1 VSDGGLAE
9 TKDRE
14 ILERLIQELE
24 LARPSAG
31 ANDAAVIRAQ
41 AEEALE
47 LLRLRLRKDLHEGRP
62 DPLIAVVC
70 GGTNVGKSTVF
81 NGLCGAS
88 YAKPTA
94 LARGTKLPMVV
105 GSSEHRD
112 LVVGERFLAGYARAP
127 LGDPEELNRDLG
139 AETRSFRHRLEGSAL
154 PPDLVLCDS
163 TDVDSDRESNLR
175 IAHDLLLVAD
185 AVIFVVSPTKYRDA
199 AVVAA
204 MRRAV
209 ELGRR
214 LWIVWNPWDE
224 AQADALADFE
234 KQVLGGDLGAIEARA
249 IRVHKLRGV
258 PGGKPEAVAVEL
270 APLRA
275 ELGEQAGERAALR
288 VRGLREAAARVGEIA
303 RSIAQRLRDEQ
314 AVVQALREAQDRGR
328 VLALE
333 EYASAVRAVLP
344 RTVEEPFRVV
354 WEKTRV
360 PFLDP
365 MMDHA
370 WGLLRKGLWLLGF
383 QAPKDLAVRAESLD
397 ERDRADLRTLL
408 QRLVDH
414 VDRAL
419 AAVRDARYVS
429 VVQELRKKLVERG
442 IDADLGGLAAFA
454 TRARREWIDVRVAD
468 TLQSLQEQPARY
480 RAITALRTLLTV
492 VPTILLMWWINA
504 FAAIIFV
511 VPAVHG
517 AMSHLLRRILL
528 GAYVARHRGS
538 LEKAWVA
545 AVGGELEAGWMAQAR
560 AALPKGPDPL
570 TIERLESLNAELR
583 SRVEKRAA
591 EWLRPEAPA
600 AVSTP

>member
-1 VSDGGLAE
+1 VSESGLAE
-9 TKDRE
+9 EKDRE
-14 ILERLIQELE
+14 ILGRLIQELE
-24 LARPSAG
+24 LAQPSAS
-31 ANDAAVIRAQ
+31 ATDAAVVRAQ
-41 AEEALE
+41 TEEALE
-47 LLRLRLRKDLHEGRP
+47 LLRLRLKKDLHEGRP

-70 GGTNVGKSTVF
+70 GGTNVGKSTVY

-88 YAKPTA
+88 LAKPTA
-94 LARGTKLPMVV
+94 LARGTKLPMVA
-105 GSSEHRD
+105 GSPEHRD
-112 LVVGERFLAGYARAP
+112 LVLGERFLTGYARAP

-139 AETRSFRHRLEGSAL
+139 GDPRAFRYRLEGLAL
-154 PPDLVLCDS
+154 PPDLLLCDS

-175 IAHDLLLVAD
+175 IAHDLILVAD

-199 AVVAA
+199 AVVSA
-204 MRRAV
+204 MRRAL
-209 ELGRR
+209 ELGRA
-214 LWIVWNPWDE
+214 LWVVWNPWEE
-224 AQADALADFE
+224 AQAEALADFE
-234 KQVLGGDLGAIEARA
+234 KQVLGGDLGSIDVQE
-249 IRVHKLRGV
+249 IHLHKLRGV
-258 PGGKPEAVAVEL
+258 PGGRPDAVGRELVE
-270 APLRA
+270 LRA
-275 ELGEQAGERAALR
+275 ELERQSTERGVLR
-288 VRGLREAAARVGEIA
+288 VRGLREASMRVRDLALSIA
-303 RSIAQRLRDEQ
+303 RRLRDEQ
-314 AVVQALREAQDRGR
+314 VVVQSLREAQERGR

-333 EYASAVRAVLP
+333 EYANAVRAVSP

-419 AAVRDARYVS
+419 ALVRDARYAA
-429 VVQELRKKLVERG
+429 VVQELRKKLIARG
-442 IDADLGGLAAFA
+442 IEADLGGLAAFA

-480 RAITALRTLLTV
+480 RAITALRVLLTV
-492 VPTILLMWWINA
+492 VPTVLLMWWINA
-504 FAAIIFV
+504 FAALIFV

-517 AMSHLLRRILL
+517 VMSHLMRRVLL
-528 GAYVARHRGS
+528 GTYVARHRSG

-560 AALPKGPDPL
+560 AALPKSPDPV
-570 TIERLESLNAELR
+570 TIERLEKLTEELR
-583 SRVEKRAA
+583 SRVEKRAV
-591 EWLRPEAPA
+591 EWLQPVPA
-600 AVSTP
+600 SAT

>member
-1 VSDGGLAE
+1 MSEGGLAAE
-9 TKDRE
+9 KDRE
-14 ILERLIQELE
+14 ILGRLVQELE
-24 LARPSAG
+24 LAQPCAG
-31 ANDAAVIRAQ
+31 AGDAGIVRTQ
-41 AEEALE
+41 AAEALE
-47 LLRLRLRKDLHEGRP
+47 LLRLRLKKDLHEGRP

-81 NGLCGAS
+81 NGLCGAML
-88 YAKPTA
+88 AKPTA
-94 LARGTKLPMVV
+94 LARGTKVPMAA
-105 GSSEHRD
+105 GAPEHRE
-112 LVVGERFLAGYARAP
+112 LVLGERFLAGYARAP

-139 AETRSFRHRLEGSAL
+139 GDARAFRYRLEGSEL
-154 PPDLVLCDS
+154 PAELLLLDS

-199 AVVAA
+199 AVIAA

-209 ELGRR
+209 ELGRA
-214 LWIVWNPWDE
+214 LWVVWNPWE
-224 AQADALADFE
+224 ERQAEALADFE
-234 KQVLGGDLGAIEARA
+234 RAVLGGDLGAIDPRSV
-249 IRVHKLRGV
+249 RVHKLRAV
-258 PGGKPEAVAVEL
+258 PGGRVDEVGREL
-270 APLRA
+270 ELLRA
-275 ELGEQAGERAALR
+275 ELAAQARERAALR
-288 VRGLREAAARVGEIA
+288 VRGLREAAARVRELALGIA
-303 RSIAQRLRDEQ
+303 ARLRDEQ
-314 AVVQALREAQDRGR
+314 AVLQALREAQERGR
-328 VLALE
+328 ILALE
-333 EYASAVRAVLP
+333 EYATAVRAVSP

-360 PFLDP
+360 PLLDP

-383 QAPKDLAVRAESLD
+383 QAPRDVAVRAESLD

-408 QRLVDH
+408 QRVADH

-419 AAVRDARYVS
+419 AQVRDARYS
-429 VVQELRKKLVERG
+429 GVVQELRKKLVQRG
-442 IDADLGGLAAFA
+442 VEGDLGGLAAFA

-492 VPTILLMWWINA
+492 LPTVLVMWWINA

-517 AMSHLLRRILL
+517 AMSHLLRRVLL
-528 GAYVARHRGS
+528 GAYVARHRAA

-545 AVGGELEAGWMAQAR
+545 AVGGELDAGWMAHAR
-560 AALPKGPDPL
+560 SALPKGADPL
-570 TIERLESLNAELR
+570 TVERLEGLSEELR

-591 EWLRPEAPA
+591 AWLEPAPA
-600 AVSTP
+600 SAT

>member
-1 VSDGGLAE
+1 MSEGGLAE
-9 TKDRE
+9 SKDRE
-14 ILERLIQELE
+14 ILERLIQDLE
-24 LARPSAG
+24 LAQPHAG

-41 AEEALE
+41 TEEALE

-81 NGLCGAS
+81 NGLCGLAL
-88 YAKPTA
+88 AKPTA
-94 LARGTKLPMVV
+94 LARGTKLPMVF
-105 GSSEHRD
+105 GSAEHRE
-112 LVVGERFLAGYARAP
+112 LVVSERFLAGYARAP
-127 LGDPEELNRDLG
+127 LGDPDELNRDLG
-139 AETRSFRHRLEGSAL
+139 AASRSFRFRLESSAL
-154 PPDLVLCDS
+154 SPDLLLCDS

-175 IAHDLLLVAD
+175 IAHDLLLVSD

-214 LWIVWNPWDE
+214 LWVVWNPWDE

-234 KQVLGGDLGAIEARA
+234 KQVLGGDLGAVEPSS
-249 IRVHKLRGV
+249 IRVHKLCGV
-258 PGGKPEAVAVEL
+258 PGGRPDAVGVEL

-275 ELGEQAGERAALR
+275 ELGQQAGERAALR
-288 VRGLREAAARVGEIA
+288 VRGLREAAARVGQIA
-303 RSIAQRLRDEQ
+303 RGVAQRLRDEQ
-314 AVVQALREAQDRGR
+314 AVIQALREAQDRGR

-383 QAPKDLAVRAESLD
+383 QAPKNVAVRTESLD

-414 VDRAL
+414 VDRSL
-419 AAVRDARYVS
+419 VHVRDARYLS
-429 VVQELRKKLVERG
+429 VIQDLRKKLVERG

-480 RAITALRTLLTV
+480 RAIIALRTLLTL
-492 VPTILLMWWINA
+492 VPTILIMWWINA

-517 AMSHLLRRILL
+517 AMSHLLRRVLL
-528 GAYVARHRGS
+528 GAYVARHRGA

-560 AALPKGPDPL
+560 SALPKGPDPL
-570 TIERLESLNAELR
+570 TIERLEALNQELR
-583 SRVEKRAA
+583 SRVEKRATA
-591 EWLRPEAPA
+591 WLHPAVPA
-600 AVSTP
+600 AASAP